1 MATRG
6 RGRAGGAAGAPG
18 LALAAL
24 LLAGML
30 LSACA
35 TGGAD
40 LAQTGSTP
48 ARATPG
54 VFPAVHDMPRA
65 RPNTTLSDAEQHQIQ
80 QELLTA
86 RDSQVV
92 KAQQGV
98 QPIEIEPPP
107 PIAARS
113 TAQAAG
119 SGRNP

>member
-1 MATRG
+1 
-6 RGRAGGAAGAPG
+6 
-18 LALAAL
+18 LAVAVL
-24 LLAGML
+24 LLTGLL

-40 LAQTGSTP
+40 LAQTGSRP

-54 VFPAVHDMPRA
+54 IFPAVHDMPPS
-65 RPNTTLSDAEQHQIQ
+65 RPNTTLNDAEQRQIQ

-107 PIAARS
+107 PAAARS

-119 SGRNP
+119 SGRGP